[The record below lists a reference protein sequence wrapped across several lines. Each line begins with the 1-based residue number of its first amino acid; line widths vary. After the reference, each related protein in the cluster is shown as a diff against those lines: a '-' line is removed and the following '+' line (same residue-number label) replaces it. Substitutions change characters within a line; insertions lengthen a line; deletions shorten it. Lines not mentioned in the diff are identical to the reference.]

1 MENIKAKYIDFKHRL
16 FVSSGFFWGLI
27 MFVVLE
33 IMILNKW
40 GLNLNYSLIYQ
51 ICLIT
56 LLLLFFNI
64 SIRKSKYYI
73 DTINFKEQSIIISVY
88 QYDKRLDNIEIN
100 YSELIAELKKNL
112 YERYPR
118 YTLKLK
124 SRNSKFKIGDNYVFI
139 QYEIGFWNKKNL
151 KKVYEKISLKQS
163 K

>member
-88 QYDKRLDNIEIN
+88 QYDKDRPRW
-100 YSELIAELKKNL
+100 
-112 YERYPR
+112 RYA
-118 YTLKLK
+118 
-124 SRNSKFKIGDNYVFI
+124 
-139 QYEIGFWNKKNL
+139 
-151 KKVYEKISLKQS
+151 
-163 K
+163 